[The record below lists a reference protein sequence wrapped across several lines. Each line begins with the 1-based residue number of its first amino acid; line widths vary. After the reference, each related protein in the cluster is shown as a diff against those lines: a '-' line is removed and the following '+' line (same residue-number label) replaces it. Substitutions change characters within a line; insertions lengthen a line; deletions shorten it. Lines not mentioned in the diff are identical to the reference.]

1 MTTHDERGAA
11 KSILLNCFISFA
23 VGSAFFL
30 LGAAVWTFYQS
41 HPDMEP
47 VIAKTDQILPA
58 FIVQQLPNGVSGLV
72 IAAIAAA
79 TMSTISANL
88 NSAASAITTD
98 FYGRLWRGKRKLL
111 CGKLCTLVMGVA
123 GGILALILA
132 NIDIYSAY
140 AEFQRYLGVIAA
152 GLGCLFFMGVFMK
165 RVNGKGAL
173 AGLVSNYFVTLGL
186 DRCAWPGKPHVL
198 LYGFLGG
205 VVCLTVAVFVSWLT
219 GGHKRA
225 IL

>member
-1 MTTHDERGAA
+1 
-11 KSILLNCFISFA
+11 
-23 VGSAFFL
+23 
-30 LGAAVWTFYQS
+30 
-41 HPDMEP
+41 
-47 VIAKTDQILPA
+47 
-58 FIVQQLPNGVSGLV
+58 
-72 IAAIAAA
+72 
-79 TMSTISANL
+79 
-88 NSAASAITTD
+88 
-98 FYGRLWRGKRKLL
+98 
-111 CGKLCTLVMGVA
+111 
-123 GGILALILA
+123 
-132 NIDIYSAY
+132 
-140 AEFQRYLGVIAA
+140 
-152 GLGCLFFMGVFMK
+152 MK